1 MICKYQDCTGLKSIT
16 IPDNVTSIED
26 YAFHNCEKLDTI
38 HCLCTDPP
46 VIHDD
51 SFDEH
56 TYTAST
62 LFVPKGSIEA
72 YRKANGWKQ
81 FKRIEEEKNDE
92 VFKVLIIIVPSLIV
106 LILIVLILIVLILKV
121 KRKRAERLS
130 PERNRL

>member
-1 MICKYQDCTGLKSIT
+1 M
-16 IPDNVTSIED
+16 
-26 YAFHNCEKLDTI
+26 DTI

-106 LILIVLILIVLILKV
+106 LILIVLILKV